1 MSAERADVPLPEG
14 GESRYTLAE
23 AQRELAR
30 QECKVHGHSFDVVQ
44 EVGKGPVEIIC
55 SNGCGGSWDVSDRI
69 FDADRLAKCVD
80 AQPTLDFTFRGWPG
94 KLTVQAA
101 LTDSRG
107 REQTFAVPVAVEHR
121 DGEPVLTLDLERL
134 TADVYKQFD
143 AGTFGP

>member
-1 MSAERADVPLPEG
+1 MTGIPLPDFG
-14 GESRYTLAE
+14 GEPRYTLDE
-23 AQRELAR
+23 ARREIAR
-30 QECKVHGHSFDVVQ
+30 QECQENGHSFDVVQ
-44 EVGKGPVEIIC
+44 VVGKGPVEIIC
-55 SNGCGGSWDVSDRI
+55 SNGCGGSWDVSKGI
-69 FDADRLAKCVD
+69 FDADRLAKCVVD